1 MSRNFYLSISFAVA
15 GIFLFASLPYRAN
28 GATTAAP
35 DWQLIDTDGRT
46 VKLSDFKGKV
56 VILNFWAI
64 WCAPCR
70 AEIPGFIAL
79 QERFGFQGLT
89 VVGVSVDPD
98 AASEVK
104 SFMERLGGNYP
115 VVIGDEKV
123 AVDYGVVSAI
133 PTTFVLD
140 RKGDIVT
147 SHLGFTKQAVF
158 ESEIRPLLEQK

>member
-70 AEIPGFIAL
+70 AEIPAFIAL

-89 VVGVSVDPD
+89 VVGVSVDRRELSGRNWQRKSRTRLWSCQRHPD
-98 AASEVK
+98 N
-104 SFMERLGGNYP
+104 LCP
-115 VVIGDEKV
+115 
-123 AVDYGVVSAI
+123 
-133 PTTFVLD
+133 
-140 RKGDIVT
+140 
-147 SHLGFTKQAVF
+147 
-158 ESEIRPLLEQK
+158 